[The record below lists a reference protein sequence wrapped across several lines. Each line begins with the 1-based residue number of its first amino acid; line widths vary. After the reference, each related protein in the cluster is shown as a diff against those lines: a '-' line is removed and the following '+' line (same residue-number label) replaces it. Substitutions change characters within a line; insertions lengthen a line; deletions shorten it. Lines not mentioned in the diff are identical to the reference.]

1 MKEWMAQANP
11 PKESSTFERM
21 NNWIQMLSSKKMTQY
36 FKEWTTPISVLEKR
50 LQSCFCSMFK
60 TTGQKSSNA
69 VLLSRPVEKISMV
82 D

>member
-36 FKEWTTPISVLEKR
+36 FKEWTTPISVLKKNAPI
-50 LQSCFCSMFK
+50 MFLFHVQNDV
-60 TTGQKSSNA
+60 TEIVKSSF
-69 VLLSRPVEKISMV
+69 VIPSG
-82 D
+82 

>member
-36 FKEWTTPISVLEKR
+36 FKEWTTPISVLKKT
-50 LQSCFCSMFK
+50 LQLCFCSMFK
-60 TTGQKSSNA
+60 TMGQKSSNP